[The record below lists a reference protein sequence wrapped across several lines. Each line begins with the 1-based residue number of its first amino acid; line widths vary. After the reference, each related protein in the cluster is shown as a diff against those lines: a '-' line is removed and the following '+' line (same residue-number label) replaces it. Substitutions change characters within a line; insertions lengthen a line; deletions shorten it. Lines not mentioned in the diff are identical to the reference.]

1 MFQLGGSSSQLIRTR
16 QSRAAQE
23 SLPQIQ
29 NRRGI
34 TFVGAWSGYGFH
46 EDGVTAAMRVVS
58 EHLQVILPFDVQVY
72 EKPLPEGW
80 WHAVEVTLFDLAE
93 LLRRYS
99 LVVIALILVLLHAQS
114 WT

>member
-1 MFQLGGSSSQLIRTR
+1 MFRLGGSSCRLILSR
-16 QSRAAQE
+16 QSRAAQKF
-23 SLPQIQ
+23 LPQIQ

-46 EDGVTAAMRVVS
+46 EDGVTSAMRVVS
-58 EHLQVILPFDVQVY
+58 DHLQVVLPFDVQVC

-99 LVVIALILVLLHAQS
+99 LVVIALILLLLHTPR

>member
-1 MFQLGGSSSQLIRTR
+1 M
-16 QSRAAQE
+16 
-23 SLPQIQ
+23 PQIQ

-58 EHLQVILPFDVQVY
+58 DHLQVILPFDVQVY

-80 WHAVEVTLFDLAE
+80 WHAVEVALFNFVE
-93 LLRRYS
+93 LLRRYG
-99 LVVIALILVLLHAQS
+99 LVLVALVLLLLHTQR
-114 WT
+114 WK